1 VVANQLFLII
11 SLFVLFPFVSQF
23 KYNLI
28 EVAQIC
34 QQVKMRQLSVQAD
47 VDLLTAYPEYLLP
60 YLVHALAHDS
70 STPNIDEYEKVKA
83 FGPIYW

>member
-1 VVANQLFLII
+1 LI
-11 SLFVLFPFVSQF
+11 PFVSQF
-23 KYNLI
+23 KHNLI

-47 VDLLTAYPEYLLP
+47 VNMLTAYPEYILS
-60 YLVHALAHDS
+60 YLVHALAHDPL
-70 STPNIDEYEKVKA
+70 TPNIEEHEKVKA